1 MSPELL
7 TFVQATGLVCA
18 GFISALAALTWMR
31 LAPMGMPGQ
40 RQTSSAPEIA
50 FLFDGETLVDASDA
64 GQRLLDLTE
73 PAESDITRLVKFLAP
88 RFPDLFERV
97 MGCDEAEDFELT
109 SLDGHSVLHLSIGAE
124 RLRLTL
130 QDHENSAPT
139 PLLDRLSLTAL
150 DEELNRHRMLSD
162 TTPFPVWRQS
172 GDGKIRWAN
181 AEYRRLMDL
190 LDLKRP
196 TPLCFPP
203 IFEIDSDIV
212 GSEFQPSRAS
222 LDLPSEQSGSGMKAS
237 QLRQSHWYEFQVTR
251 SAEELLVAAI
261 PIDRV
266 VKAEHSLQEFVQAL
280 TQTFAHLSVGLAIFS
295 RGRELALFNPAL
307 SDMLELPAEFL
318 ITRPT
323 LFQVFDRLRDQRLIP
338 EPKNYAAWR
347 RKMSDLEAA
356 ASGGAYSEMWSLVD
370 GRTYRVTGRPHPQGA
385 VAFLFEDISA
395 EISLTRHFRAELQ
408 MSNAVIDGL
417 DEAIAVFAPTGA
429 LVMSNTAYCKL
440 WHVAAPSGAKD
451 TSFLESSRNW
461 QKACLPTPIWG
472 DVRDFAATIGE
483 RVSWNGEVRMRN
495 GRRLGCRFDAL
506 SGGYTLI
513 GFSDISEVSF
523 RNKIVDDRESALA

>member
-7 TFVQATGLVCA
+7 TFVQAVGLVCA

-31 LAPMGMPGQ
+31 LAPVGMAGHRQ
-40 RQTSSAPEIA
+40 RATSPEIA

-97 MGCDEAEDFELT
+97 MGCGEAEDFELI
-109 SLDGHSVLHLSIGAE
+109 SLDQQSVLHLSIGAE

-130 QDHENSAPT
+130 KDCEDGAPSQI
-139 PLLDRLSLTAL
+139 PDRISLNAL

-162 TTPFPVWRQS
+162 TTPFPVWRQC

-181 AEYRRLMDL
+181 AEYRRLMGL

-203 IFEIDSDIV
+203 IFEIDGDIV

-222 LDLPSEQSGSGMKAS
+222 LDLPDEQSGSGAKARNA
-237 QLRQSHWYEFQVTR
+237 RQSHWYEFQVTR
-251 SAEELLVAAI
+251 CADELLVAAI

-440 WHVAAPSGAKD
+440 WHVTAPNGAKD

-483 RVSWNGEVRMRN
+483 RASWAGEVRMRN
-495 GRRLGCRFDAL
+495 GHKLGCRFDAL
-506 SGGYTLI
+506 SGGYTLV
-513 GFSDISEVSF
+513 GFSDINQLNLRS
-523 RNKIVDDRESALA
+523 KIVDDRESALA